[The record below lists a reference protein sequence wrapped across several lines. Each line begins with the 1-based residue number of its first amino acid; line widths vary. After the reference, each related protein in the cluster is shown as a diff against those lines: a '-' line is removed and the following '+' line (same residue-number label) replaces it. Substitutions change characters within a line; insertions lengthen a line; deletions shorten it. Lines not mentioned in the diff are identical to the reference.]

1 MAAFRLF
8 HPIAVAGLLVAGLV
22 CTSGCLSTRVNW
34 ADPHFAGTQPQAW
47 TTRHCSFNRIE
58 ARYTQA
64 LQLEERCNESCVDLF
79 FEVAMATRH
88 HDGPA
93 CDTCRRRRLHKSA
106 LIRLV
111 VAGQRFCRLDPR
123 NGLLIRREG
132 HEQTIP
138 ITHEG
143 FVWGTDRFEE
153 LVPVGNYDTN
163 GIRNLYRRRGVGIP
177 LVVASRAPLGE
188 PFLVDQAVFPA
199 TLQMYVGPEAED
211 DGCISHPLDREIRLE
226 LYDPLRK
233 DCTIATEK
241 PEKISKDLSAA
252 LAYRLRNDS
261 QNILEDF
268 VRSGSARGEGRLR
281 ALEPYQP
288 GKVPV
293 VLIHGLLS
301 SPFTWV
307 EMVNELQNHPGFLD
321 DFQIWAFEYP
331 TGQPFLDSA
340 AGLRRQLR
348 ASRQLFD
355 PDGKDPILAE
365 TVLIGHSMGGLLAK
379 LQVTK
384 SGDDLWRSVARIPIE
399 QVVVSEEIRQRAIE
413 SFYFEPS
420 PSVSRV
426 IFMATPHRGS
436 AFARSCIGRLGSSL
450 VSESETRKREHA
462 QLIRDNPGVF
472 RPELEERIP
481 TSIDLL
487 EPNSLLLK
495 AISRVPASSRVRMHS
510 VIGSRCCT
518 LLEGRS
524 DGVVPVSSAKE
535 SRAITERIVKAT
547 HTQVNKHPDA
557 IREVIAIL
565 NLHLKESCQ
574 ACTESSS
581 ETDALLNESLSL

>member
-1 MAAFRLF
+1 MASFRF
-8 HPIAVAGLLVAGLV
+8 PISIAVTSLLVAGFV
-22 CTSGCLSTRVNW
+22 CTGGCLSTRVNW
-34 ADPHFAGTQPQAW
+34 VDPHYAGPQSQAW
-47 TTRHCSFNRIE
+47 TTRHCSFNRVE
-58 ARYTQA
+58 QRYTQA
-64 LQLEERCNESCVDLF
+64 LQLEERGCESCVDLF
-79 FEVAMATRH
+79 FEVAMATQH
-88 HDGPA
+88 YDGPA
-93 CDTCRRRRLHKSA
+93 CDTCRKRRLHKSA

-111 VAGQRFCRLDPR
+111 VTGQQFCRLDPR
-123 NGLLIRREG
+123 SGLLIRHDG
-132 HEQTIP
+132 HERTIP

-143 FVWGTDRFEE
+143 FVWGANRFEK
-153 LVPVGNYDTN
+153 LVPVGDYDTN

-177 LVVASRAPLGE
+177 LVVSSHDPLDE
-188 PFLVDQAVFPA
+188 PFLVEQAVFPA
-199 TLQMYVGPEAED
+199 TLQMNVSSAAEGE
-211 DGCISHPLDREIRLE
+211 GCLSHPLDREIRLN
-226 LYDPLRK
+226 LYDPLRT
-233 DCTIATEK
+233 DCTTATER
-241 PEKISKDLSAA
+241 PQPISKDLSAA

-268 VRSGSARGEGRLR
+268 IRSGESAGEGKLR

-301 SPFTWV
+301 SPYTWV
-307 EMVNELQNHPGFLD
+307 EMVNELQAYPGFLD

-348 ASRQLFD
+348 ASRQVFD
-355 PDGKDPILAE
+355 PEGKDSKLME
-365 TVLIGHSMGGLLAK
+365 MVLIGHSMGGLLAK

-384 SGDDLWRSVARIPIE
+384 SGDELWQAVARVPIE
-399 QVVVSEEIRQRAIE
+399 QVVVSEEVRQKAIE

-450 VSESETRKREHA
+450 VSEPEIRQREHA
-462 QLIRDNPGVF
+462 QLIRNNPGVF
-472 RPELEERIP
+472 RPELEDRIP

-487 EPNSLLLK
+487 EPSSLLLK
-495 AISRVPASSRVRMHS
+495 AIARVPVSGRVRMHS

-518 LLEGRS
+518 LKEGRS

-535 SRAITERIVKAT
+535 RRAITEQIVKAT
-547 HTQVNKHPDA
+547 HTRVNKHPDA

-565 NLHLKESCQ
+565 NVHLQESCQ
-574 ACTESSS
+574 PCTETVTLLDESS
-581 ETDALLNESLSL
+581 